1 MTRALAAL
9 LLAPLALGAC
19 KGKQEKAPELETVAV
34 ERRSITVDAEAT
46 GVVEPINIVEVKSK
60 ASGMITRMTV
70 ETGDQVKPGD
80 LLVQVDTRDVQ
91 NQYNQAEADLQS
103 ALANL
108 QVTTAQKRRSDEM
121 FKARVITAQENEAA
135 SLQAT
140 QAQGQVVRARANLDL
155 AKQRL
160 EDATVTAPVAGTI
173 IEKTVSLGQVI
184 TSATGAFGGGTTLLK
199 MADLGR
205 VRVRALFNET
215 DIGQINAGQQA
226 NVVVDAY
233 PNRPFSGQVEK
244 IEPQAVVQQGVTL
257 FPVLVN
263 LDNTEGLLKPG
274 MNGEVSV
281 LVNQLD
287 NVLAVPVDA
296 VRNMREAVTTASMLG
311 LDPDSVQAQI
321 QVQMASLRGGRGS
334 GGGAPD
340 TPGAGGD
347 TQRSVTVS
355 QGEVDRAPAQGGGQF
370 GGRQVEVTEA
380 QCAAVKAAFA
390 KMPAEQKKLDDL
402 MAKARSGAIDFQA
415 VRTQSQAI
423 YAAAGIDPRVAG
435 ACRRRERMAAGGGAG
450 AATGAAPTGGVSAMG
465 HVPAAGRTRPR
476 PSVVFVAE
484 GGTFKPRAVMIGASN
499 FDYAQV
505 ITGLKE
511 GEKVVLLASVAIQAQ
526 RQAQTDRFRRMQG
539 IPGMQQN
546 QGGAAGRTGG
556 GAPGG
561 AGGGGGRP
569 GGGGG
574 H

>member
-1 MTRALAAL
+1 MNRAFAAL

-19 KGKQEKAPELETVAV
+19 KGKQEKAPELQTAAV
-34 ERRSITVDAEAT
+34 ERRSIVVDAEAT

-70 ETGDQVKPGD
+70 ETGNQVKPGD

-91 NQYNQAEADLQS
+91 NQYNQAAADLES
-103 ALANL
+103 ALANR
-108 QVTTAQKRRSDEM
+108 QVSVAQQRRSDEL

-226 NVVVDAY
+226 TVVVDAY
-233 PNRPFSGQVEK
+233 PNRPFSGLVEK

-263 LDNTEGLLKPG
+263 LDNAGGLLKPG

-281 LVNQLD
+281 LVTQLD

-311 LDPDSVQAQI
+311 LNPDSVQAQV
-321 QVQMASLRGGRGS
+321 QVQMAAMRGGRGN
-334 GGGAPD
+334 GGA
-340 TPGAGGD
+340 PGAGGD

-355 QGEVDRAPAQGGGQF
+355 QGEVELAPAQGGGQF
-370 GGRQVEVTEA
+370 GGQQVEVTDA

-390 KMPAEQKKLDDL
+390 KKPAEQKKLDDL
-402 MAKARSGAIDFQA
+402 MAKARSGEMDFQV

-423 YAAAGIDPRVAG
+423 YAAVGVDARVAG
-435 ACRRRERMAAGGGAG
+435 ACRRRERMGA
-450 AATGAAPTGGVSAMG
+450 
-465 HVPAAGRTRPR
+465 
-476 PSVVFVAE
+476 
-484 GGTFKPRAVMIGASN
+484 
-499 FDYAQV
+499 
-505 ITGLKE
+505 
-511 GEKVVLLASVAIQAQ
+511 
-526 RQAQTDRFRRMQG
+526 
-539 IPGMQQN
+539 
-546 QGGAAGRTGG
+546 GGAAGTPTGMQG
-556 GAPGG
+556 GAPTGARQG
-561 AGGGGGRP
+561 ARPAGG
-569 GGGGG
+569 
-574 H
+574 